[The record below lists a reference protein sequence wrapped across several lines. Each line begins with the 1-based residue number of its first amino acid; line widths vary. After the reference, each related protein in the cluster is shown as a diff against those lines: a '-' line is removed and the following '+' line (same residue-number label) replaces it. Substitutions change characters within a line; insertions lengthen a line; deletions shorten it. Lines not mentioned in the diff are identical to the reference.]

1 MDAEKLSQLTQKV
14 IGDAAG
20 AVGLLLAYIG
30 DQSEVYVTMDKL
42 GPATTQEIAQAANL
56 DERYLREF
64 LSSNAANGYVTY
76 DSAEEKFFLTPEQS
90 AVFAQ
95 DGQPTCLQGYFQ
107 AIVGQYAEHE
117 KAVETFKSG
126 KGRPWGEHHLCCFC
140 GTDRFFRPGY
150 VGNLITNWIPS
161 LDGVD
166 EKLKGGVKIADIGC
180 GLGST
185 TIIMAQTYPNSTV
198 HGYDF
203 HAPSIEEASKRAEEL
218 GLKNIEFHVSDA
230 RDIPKE
236 SYDFACIFDALHDM
250 GDPVGGS

>member
-1 MDAEKLSQLTQKV
+1 M
-14 IGDAAG
+14 
-20 AVGLLLAYIG
+20 
-30 DQSEVYVTMDKL
+30 
-42 GPATTQEIAQAANL
+42 
-56 DERYLREF
+56 F
-64 LSSNAANGYVTY
+64 
-76 DSAEEKFFLTPEQS
+76 
-90 AVFAQ
+90 
-95 DGQPTCLQGYFQ
+95 
-107 AIVGQYAEHE
+107 
-117 KAVETFKSG
+117 
-126 KGRPWGEHHLCCFC
+126 FC
-140 GTDRFFRPGY
+140 GTGRFFIQGY
-150 VGNLITNWIPS
+150 VRNLITNGIPY

-166 EKLKGGVKIADIGC
+166 EKRKGGVKIADIGC

-250 GDPVGGS
+250 GDPVGVAEHIKNVLSDDGTFMLVEPAAGDNLEDNLNTFGGLAYGFSTVVCVPTSRAQEFGLCLGAQAGPKRLKEVLKSGGFNHGRESARTGKHMVFEVKG